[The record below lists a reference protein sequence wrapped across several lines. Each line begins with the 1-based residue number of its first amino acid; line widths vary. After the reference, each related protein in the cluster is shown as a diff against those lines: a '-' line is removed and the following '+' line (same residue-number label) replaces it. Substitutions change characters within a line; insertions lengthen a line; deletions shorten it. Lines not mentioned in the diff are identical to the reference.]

1 MSQLLKITTTPIK
14 IAVNVEQG
22 HYEEVEQKENVRKE
36 VQRQQRVQ
44 ALQQQQAANMAGT
57 THKSANVDSYKSQT
71 ISASIPV
78 EISAINNVMNMR
90 INNAATQL
98 SEISANAATTS
109 ATNVVENYVTTSD
122 NLAAYVPNTTDSIK
136 WEPTTLNLDL
146 ELNFNTEPEY
156 EYVEQDTTKLRYVPR
171 EISFEVEQ
179 YPSIKIEYLGGPQ
192 YVPPS
197 SDPNYKGED
206 K

>member
-22 HYEEVEQKENVRKE
+22 HFEEVEHKENVRKE

-78 EISAINNVMNMR
+78 EISSINNIMNMR
-90 INNAATQL
+90 MTNASAQL
-98 SEISANAATTS
+98 SEISASAATTS
-109 ATNVVENYVTTSD
+109 ATNVVENYITTADNVTG
-122 NLAAYVPNTTDSIK
+122 YVPNTLDSIK
-136 WEPTTLNLDL
+136 WEPATLDLNL

-156 EYVEQDTTKLRYVPR
+156 EYVEEETTKLRYVPR

-192 YVPPS
+192 YVPAS
-197 SDPNYKGED
+197 SDPNYKGGN